1 MENYVGKICPFCKT
15 RITETDAVKVCPA
28 CGIPHHESCW
38 IANDGCATF
47 GCSGQAPVPQTAP
60 VTQVQQTTGN
70 AVVCATCGMP
80 LSENQLFCPKCGT
93 PRPAAPR
100 KNVCSKCGAEM
111 QEGQMFC
118 AKCGQKAG
126 LAVDANVNTAISQF
140 NAGVQKKNTKK
151 KALLPAILGGVAVLV
166 LLLVLLL
173 KGPSVDEIML
183 SKSSLEMRTG
193 DTTTVSYTISPDKAS
208 DVEVEWKSSNT
219 SVATV
224 SSSGK
229 ITAKGEGTCTITVTA
244 GGKSDKLS
252 ITVKSGP
259 DLKALYNKF
268 CNSTWA
274 EVGADGTYLSID
286 TNPYDWDDQGLAYP
300 EAYYAVENIIDE
312 LKLPS
317 SLLKS
322 MGETSAAD
330 GRQTQEYDGLIVTW
344 RYHPDNGLEVTFKLS

>member
-60 VTQVQQTTGN
+60 VTPVQQTGN
-70 AVVCATCGMP
+70 AVTCVCGMP

-126 LAVDANVNTAISQF
+126 LVVDANVNTAISQF

-151 KALLPAILGGVAVLV
+151 KALVPAILGGVAVLV

-173 KGPSVDEIML
+173 KGPSVDEIIL
-183 SKSSLEMRTG
+183 AKNSLEMRTG
-193 DTTTVSYTISPDKAS
+193 DSTTVSYTISPDKAS
-208 DVEVEWKSSNT
+208 DVEVQWKSSNT

-229 ITAKGEGTCTITVTA
+229 ITAKGEGSCTITVTA
-244 GGKSDKLS
+244 GGKSDKMT

-274 EVGADGTYLSID
+274 EVGSDGTYLSID
-286 TNPYDWDDQGLAYP
+286 TNPYDWDDDGLAYP
-300 EAYYAVENIIDE
+300 EAYYAVENIVNE